1 MKNDDKNKESS
12 YLKYVNTN
20 NLYGWA
26 IFQKWPLGGFK
37 WVEEISQFNKD
48 FIKSCDDDSDEGYFL
63 GVYIQYPQN
72 LHNRRNDLPFW
83 SEGTKL
89 KIFWQTC
96 MIKKEYIIHIRNI

>member
-26 IFQKWPLGGFK
+26 VFQKLPLGGFK
-37 WVEEISQFNKD
+37 WVEETSQFNKD

-72 LHNRRNDLPFW
+72 LHSRHNDLPFW
-83 SEGTKL
+83 SEGIKL
-89 KIFWQTC
+89 KIF
-96 MIKKEYIIHIRNI
+96 